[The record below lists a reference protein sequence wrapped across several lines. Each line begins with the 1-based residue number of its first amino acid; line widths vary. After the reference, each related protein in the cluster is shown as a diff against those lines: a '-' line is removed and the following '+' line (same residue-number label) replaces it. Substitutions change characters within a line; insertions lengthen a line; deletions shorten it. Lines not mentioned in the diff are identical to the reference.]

1 MMQRPFFFSV
11 FMLLLVSSCKS
22 TYIAYDYA
30 KDADFA
36 KYVTFNFYEPS
47 SGLTDQENESMM
59 DEIQNNLEEKGLESK
74 LIAKSSIH
82 FEVAFYETNVSNVPI
97 TIFEVTSGIDLS
109 RSNFYMEL
117 TIEVADALTNELLWQ
132 GVIEKRI
139 NSGLNEENKDKIF
152 KEMVDEVM
160 ATYPPK
166 TDETSNFKAVVKTK
180 DKSSNK
186 INEDSKP

>member
-82 FEVAFYETNVSNVPI
+82 FEVAFYETNISNVPI

>member
-36 KYVTFNFYEPS
+36 KYVSFNFYEPS

>member
-117 TIEVADALTNELLWQ
+117 TIEVADALTNKLLWQ